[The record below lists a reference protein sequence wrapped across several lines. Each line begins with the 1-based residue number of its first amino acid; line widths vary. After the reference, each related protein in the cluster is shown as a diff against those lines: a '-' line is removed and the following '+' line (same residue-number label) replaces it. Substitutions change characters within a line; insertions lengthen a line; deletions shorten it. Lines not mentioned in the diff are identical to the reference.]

1 MSVTDPKVVDC
12 SIIPVFQAPNE
23 GDASMVSV
31 NDEENVAS
39 EGKRKKKKKKQKVSA
54 PRPACSWVYFS
65 REFIKDYS
73 ASHPESSGLK
83 AATKAAS
90 DAWKLMSIEE
100 KAKYTRHARE
110 VWDDYLST
118 APARIP
124 KPRKQTKL
132 VTRCSPGRLF
142 NVLQRLTS
150 EQKAAVKSM
159 GFGSLLGL
167 RCRTLRRSLCLWLL
181 ERFNTARRSLEICG
195 ERIPLSPRDVER
207 VMGLAA
213 SGKDVVNSGPDDLI
227 ADLRHSY
234 NATNRGISVRLL
246 EERLAAPEAGEDFK
260 RSFILYTLGTL
271 LSPTARLDVSPSFL
285 HFLINMDVVHQYN
298 WGKFLLDRL
307 VREVSR
313 FRQGKQRA
321 VGGCLLFLQLFYY
334 ESISIEGA
342 GSSAP
347 VVVPCLSSWGEEEIT
362 EREKRE
368 RELGGY
374 GCGEVISKEGCL
386 ESLEYRVQVEVLSGG
401 KMSTGVEHN
410 HIFEQEGTQ
419 ADEEQMD
426 RDFSMEEVN
435 VTNFPKSKGMVCRDM
450 EMIVEPDRTACRNKE
465 YGCNEIVDYMRNNDR
480 EENCIYAP
488 CVCPLPNCKFVGSS
502 EQLSLHFSSKH
513 WDSGRRFRYNIPLPV
528 SLGMNEHYLVLQA
541 EEDGVLFILN
551 KGVESI
557 GNVVMITCIAPSSSK
572 ENFLYDIV
580 SGKGI
585 SCLRLKSLT
594 ENFPGRVEGF
604 PPMDFLLIPFRFL
617 GPSGE
622 LNLEVCIWN
631 STELGS
637 DCP

>member
-1 MSVTDPKVVDC
+1 MSLTDPEVVDC
-12 SIIPVFQAPNE
+12 SVFPICQCKFE
-23 GDASMVSV
+23 H
-31 NDEENVAS
+31 
-39 EGKRKKKKKKQKVSA
+39 
-54 PRPACSWVYFS
+54 FS
-65 REFIKDYS
+65 REFIKEYR

-90 DAWKLMSIEE
+90 DAWKVMSAEDKE
-100 KAKYTRHARE
+100 KYTRRSRE
-110 VWDDYLST
+110 VWDNYLST
-118 APARIP
+118 VPARVP

-150 EQKAAVKSM
+150 EQKNAVKSM

-181 ERFNTARRSLEICG
+181 ERFNPARRSLEICG
-195 ERIPLSPRDVER
+195 ERIPLSPRDVEH

-213 SGKDVVNSGPDDLI
+213 CGKDVVNSGPDDLI
-227 ADLRHSY
+227 AELRHSY

-260 RSFILYTLGTL
+260 RSFILYALGTL

-347 VVVPCLSSWGEEEIT
+347 MVVPCLSSWGEEEIT

-368 RELGGY
+368 REFGGY
-374 GCGEVISKEGCL
+374 GRGEMTRKDRFLGSEL
-386 ESLEYRVQVEVLSGG
+386 AEYRVQVEGLSGD
-401 KMSTGVEHN
+401 KISSSIVHN
-410 HIFEQEGTQ
+410 PMFEREGTQ
-419 ADEEQMD
+419 ATEDQMNG
-426 RDFSMEEVN
+426 DFSMEEEN
-435 VTNFPKSKGMVCRDM
+435 VARFSKSKGMICGDM
-450 EMIVEPDRTACRNKE
+450 ELIVEAGRTACRNRE
-465 YGCNEIVDYMRNNDR
+465 YGCSETVDYTSNNDH
-480 EENCIYAP
+480 EENCIFAP
-488 CVCPLPNCKFVGSS
+488 CACPLTNCNFVGSS

-513 WDSGRRFRYNIPLPV
+513 WDSGRRFRYNIPLHV
-528 SLGMNEHYLVLQA
+528 TLGMNEHFLVLQA
-541 EEDGVLFILN
+541 EEDGILFILN
-551 KGVESI
+551 KAGVESI
-557 GNVVMITCIAPSSSK
+557 GNMVTVTCIAPSSLK
-572 ENFLYDIV
+572 EKFLYDLI
-580 SGKGI
+580 SGSAKGI
-585 SCLRLKSLT
+585 SSLRLKSLT

-604 PPMDFLLIPFRFL
+604 PPLDFLLIPYRFL